1 MGGIFAETDT
11 REDRSCVRWPASR
24 GYLPGQRKQRGQ
36 NRLQTLEGPWG
47 GGGHF
52 VCKGWRLE
60 KLNQTPFPQP
70 NTEHLPGGPLLSL
83 VRTGYMYKK
92 PEPNPRADRM
102 ASLVHENLPSIGES
116 LPWSDPSLRSPGPW
130 SACAAGVAGGF
141 CGLRGGGRWG
151 RPCLFWLPGLG
162 RNVGHSQGQERG
174 RNIDGVG

>member
-1 MGGIFAETDT
+1 
-11 REDRSCVRWPASR
+11 
-24 GYLPGQRKQRGQ
+24 
-36 NRLQTLEGPWG
+36 
-47 GGGHF
+47 
-52 VCKGWRLE
+52 
-60 KLNQTPFPQP
+60 
-70 NTEHLPGGPLLSL
+70 
-83 VRTGYMYKK
+83 MYKK